1 MVQARLLCGLVLAGG
16 RSSRMGKEKAL
27 IDFEGQPLVLRVA
40 DRVARVAEP
49 VLLATGY
56 PGRLGP
62 VGYREVADV
71 TAECGPLGG
80 LVAGLEASPH
90 ELVAV
95 VAVDMPFASP
105 ELLRFLASL
114 RQGEEAVVP
123 RGATGLEPLHA
134 VYSTSA
140 LPAMRNALAE
150 GRYGLRQLLSDL
162 RLREVGASEW
172 SRSTIDPR
180 FAFNINR
187 PEDLDAEV

>member
-1 MVQARLLCGLVLAGG
+1 MLSGLVLAGG
-16 RSSRMGKEKAL
+16 RSSRMGREKAL

-40 DRVARVAEP
+40 DRLARAADP
-49 VLLATGY
+49 VLLATGN

-62 VGYREVADV
+62 VGYREVADAS
-71 TAECGPLGG
+71 AECGPLGG

-95 VAVDMPFASP
+95 VAVDMPYVSP
-105 ELLRFLASL
+105 ELLKFLASL
-114 RQGEEAVVP
+114 CQGEDVVLTM
-123 RGATGLEPLHA
+123 GATGLEPMHA
-134 VYSTSA
+134 VYSISA
-140 LPAMRNALAE
+140 LPAMRNALAD

-162 RLREVGASEW
+162 RVREVRASEW
-172 SRSTIDPR
+172 SPGTIDPR